1 MPSRRWQPRS
11 LLIWTCIGLVLGSGC
26 ASTPFPGRFAAR
38 EREPEIT
45 EQTKPASRS
54 RFDEDAEPPAGKVE
68 KADKKSSTREKPPAI
83 AGQSTNTSRKI
94 DPATQM
100 LIDSELKDLPDQER
114 QQWKSYL
121 ASVET
126 AEIPLVLQ
134 KRAEGIIPPE
144 LESATTSE
152 EVASK
157 TSRSEQASRKLLPKK
172 SPRSKESQIE
182 GELEAPSPEIQL
194 SSNQEQVSEKGT
206 PDSEP
211 GDNSPAIQ
219 IALEE
224 EPADEVAK
232 PHGEVEPASQ
242 NQAEPS
248 ATDKS
253 NLRKMWSTNRRGER
267 SLTDRISN
275 ARINPLST
283 PWSRDPQPTD
293 DKTAKPPYTPKAPAD
308 NSTVTAFNNDPIR
321 TDPKADYWQDEL
333 RKLISLMEA
342 EAARPPV
349 DESPAEKQ
357 AYIQRQVYL
366 RMLYL
371 MDAEPEKAQL
381 PISDVQ
387 PVDQEFWTSM
397 FWGMSN
403 YFDVEHTGDP
413 GTRAAQTIAQLNSA
427 SRQLQS
433 VADLELRNVSFSP
446 QIDGWGLYERFDRDE
461 FEPGQEVLL
470 YGEIRNFSSEATA
483 TGFYRTAISSTIEIV
498 RANEEDSLLESND
511 LGQTEDLC
519 RGQRSDFYNSYRIM
533 IPHHLSPG
541 NYQLRLTVEDKL
553 SNRFATQTIGFIVR

>member
-26 ASTPFPGRFAAR
+26 ASMQFPGRIAAR

-45 EQTKPASRS
+45 EQTRQASRARS
-54 RFDEDAEPPAGKVE
+54 DEDAESAAGKVD
-68 KADKKSSTREKPPAI
+68 KADKKSPTREKPPAI
-83 AGQSTNTSRKI
+83 AGQSKNTSRKI

-100 LIDSELKDLPDQER
+100 LIDSELKDLPADER
-114 QQWKSYL
+114 QQWKNYL

-126 AEIPLVLQ
+126 AEIPHILQ
-134 KRAEGIIPPE
+134 NRAEGIVPPE
-144 LESATTSE
+144 LEPATAST

-157 TSRSEQASRKLLPKK
+157 TASSELASHKLLPKK
-172 SPRSKESQIE
+172 QTRNKDAQVE
-182 GELEAPSPEIQL
+182 GELEAPAPEIEL
-194 SSNQEQVSEKGT
+194 SSGQQEAPVDGA
-206 PDSEP
+206 PNSEP
-211 GDNSPAIQ
+211 RDNTPAIQ
-219 IALEE
+219 LALEE
-224 EPADEVAK
+224 DSDEATK
-232 PHGEVEPASQ
+232 PRGDVETASQ
-242 NQAEPS
+242 NQAEPPPS
-248 ATDKS
+248 DKN
-253 NLRKMWSTNRRGER
+253 NLRKKWSTNRRGDR

-275 ARINPLST
+275 ARINPLT
-283 PWSRDPQPTD
+283 PPWGRDPQPTD
-293 DKTAKPPYTPKAPAD
+293 DKTAKPPYAPKAPVD
-308 NSTVTAFNNDPIR
+308 NSAVTAFNNDPIR

-342 EAARPPV
+342 EAARPPS
-349 DESPAEKQ
+349 DDSPAEKQ

-433 VADLELRNVSFSP
+433 VADLELRNVCFSP

-498 RANEEDSLLESND
+498 RANEEDSLLERND

-519 RGQRSDFYNSYRIM
+519 RGQRTDFYNSYRIM

-541 NYQLRLTVEDKL
+541 SYQLRLTVEDKL
-553 SNRFATQTIGFIVR
+553 SNRLATQTIGFVVR

>member
-11 LLIWTCIGLVLGSGC
+11 LLIWTCFGLVLGSGC
-26 ASTPFPGRFAAR
+26 ASMPFPGRLASS

-45 EQTKPASRS
+45 EQTKQASRS
-54 RFDEDAEPPAGKVE
+54 KSGKDSESGSDKAEKV
-68 KADKKSSTREKPPAI
+68 DRKSSTREKPPAI
-83 AGQSTNTSRKI
+83 ADQSSNSARKI

-100 LIDSELKDLPDQER
+100 LIDSELKDLPAEER

-121 ASVET
+121 ASVE
-126 AEIPLVLQ
+126 ASEIPNVLQ
-134 KRAEGIIPPE
+134 KRAEGVIPPE
-144 LESATTSE
+144 LAASPKSE
-152 EVASK
+152 EIASK
-157 TSRSEQASRKLLPKK
+157 GSEAELTSKKLLPKK
-172 SPRSKESQIE
+172 AARSKDPHFES
-182 GELEAPSPEIQL
+182 ELEAPSPEIQL
-194 SSNQEQVSEKGT
+194 SSNQEDVPAAESPET
-206 PDSEP
+206 ETADA
-211 GDNSPAIQ
+211 SPAIQ

-224 EPADEVAK
+224 ESTEEPKTHSD
-232 PHGEVEPASQ
+232 VEHASQ
-242 NQAEPS
+242 KQSEAPG
-248 ATDKS
+248 ADKNS
-253 NLRKMWSTNRRGER
+253 VLKKWSTNRRTDR
-267 SLTDRISN
+267 SLTDRISSG
-275 ARINPLST
+275 RINPLT
-283 PWSRDPQPTD
+283 PPWSRETHPTD
-293 DKTAKPPYTPKAPAD
+293 EKSAKPPFNNKAATGNP
-308 NSTVTAFNNDPIR
+308 TTTAFNEDPVR

-387 PVDQEFWTSM
+387 AVDQEFWTSM

-427 SRQLQS
+427 ARQLQS

-461 FEPGQEVLL
+461 FEPGKEVLL
-470 YGEIRNFSSEATA
+470 YGEIRNFRSEATA

-498 RANEEDSLLESND
+498 RTNEEDTVLERND
-511 LGQTEDLC
+511 LGETEDLC
-519 RGQRSDFYNSYRIM
+519 RGQRTDFYNSYRIM

-541 NYQLRLTVEDKL
+541 TYQLRLTVEDRL
-553 SNRFATQTIGFIVR
+553 SNRFATQTIGFTVR

>member
-11 LLIWTCIGLVLGSGC
+11 LLIWTCFGLVLGSGC
-26 ASTPFPGRFAAR
+26 ASMKLPGRLASR

-45 EQTKPASRS
+45 EQASRS
-54 RFDEDAEPPAGKVE
+54 RSDDDSGSQPGKAEKT
-68 KADKKSSTREKPPAI
+68 DKKSPTREKPPAI
-83 AGQSTNTSRKI
+83 ADKSSSTTRKI

-100 LIDSELKDLPDQER
+100 LIDSELKDLPAEER

-126 AEIPLVLQ
+126 ADIPQVLQ

-144 LESATTSE
+144 LESVSTSGD
-152 EVASK
+152 VAPQDTKSK
-157 TSRSEQASRKLLPKK
+157 LASNKLLPKK
-172 SPRSKESQIE
+172 PSRSKDPHFES
-182 GELEAPSPEIQL
+182 ELEAPSPEIQL
-194 SSNQEQVSEKGT
+194 SSNQEEVSTTEG
-206 PDSEP
+206 SAIEP
-211 GDNSPAIQ
+211 VDASKAIQ

-224 EPADEVAK
+224 EPAEEPAK
-232 PHGEVEPASQ
+232 SQSEVEHASQ
-242 NQAEPS
+242 KQADS
-248 ATDKS
+248 SGMDKS
-253 NLRKMWSTNRRGER
+253 GTRKKWTTNLRGDR

-275 ARINPLST
+275 ARINPLT
-283 PWSRDPQPTD
+283 PPWSREQNPTD
-293 DKTAKPPYTPKAPAD
+293 EKAAKAPFNAKASPD
-308 NSTVTAFNNDPIR
+308 NLPATAFNESPVR

-381 PISDVQ
+381 PISDVMA
-387 PVDQEFWTSM
+387 VDQEFWTSM

-427 SRQLQS
+427 ARQLQS

-446 QIDGWGLYERFDRDE
+446 QIDGWGLYERYDRDE

-483 TGFYRTAISSTIEIV
+483 TGYYRTAISSTIEIV
-498 RANEEDSLLESND
+498 RTNEEDAVLERSD
-511 LGQTEDLC
+511 LGETEDLC
-519 RGQRSDFYNSYRIM
+519 RGQRADFYNSYRIA
-533 IPHHLSPG
+533 IPSHLSPG
-541 NYQLRLTVEDKL
+541 SYQLRLSVEDKL
-553 SNRFATQTIGFIVR
+553 SHRFATQTIGFIVR

>member
-26 ASTPFPGRFAAR
+26 ASMQLPGRFAGR
-38 EREPEIT
+38 DREPEIT
-45 EQTKPASRS
+45 EQTRQASRNHS
-54 RFDEDAEPPAGKVE
+54 DEDVEATPGQAE
-68 KADKKSSTREKPPAI
+68 KADRKSPARDKPPAI
-83 AGQSTNTSRKI
+83 AGQSKSSPRKV

-100 LIDSELKDLPDQER
+100 LIDSELKDLPAAER
-114 QQWKSYL
+114 QQWKNYL
-121 ASVET
+121 ASIET

-134 KRAEGIIPPE
+134 QRAEGIIPPE
-144 LESATTSE
+144 LESATAAADAAPKASGSE
-152 EVASK
+152 L
-157 TSRSEQASRKLLPKK
+157 ASRKLLPKK
-172 SPRSKESQIE
+172 QLRNTDFRNE
-182 GELEAPSPEIQL
+182 GELEAPSPEIEL
-194 SSNQEQVSEKGT
+194 SAGQEETSESGS
-206 PDSEP
+206 PDTGGE
-211 GDNSPAIQ
+211 DTPAIQ
-219 IALEE
+219 LALEE
-224 EPADEVAK
+224 DSDEAAK
-232 PHGEVEPASQ
+232 PRGDVETASQ
-242 NQAEPS
+242 NQAESPAS
-248 ATDKS
+248 DKN
-253 NLRKMWSTNRRGER
+253 NLRKKWSTNRRGER

-275 ARINPLST
+275 ARINPLT
-283 PWSRDPQPTD
+283 PPWSRDPQPAD
-293 DKTAKPPYTPKAPAD
+293 DKTATPPYTPKAPTD
-308 NSTVTAFNNDPIR
+308 NSTATAFNNDPIR
-321 TDPKADYWQDEL
+321 TDPKSDYWQDEL

-342 EAARPPV
+342 EAARPPS
-349 DESPAEKQ
+349 DDSPAEKQ

-413 GTRAAQTIAQLNSA
+413 GTRAAHTIAQLNSA

-433 VADLELRNVSFSP
+433 VADLELRNVCFSP

-470 YGEIRNFSSEATA
+470 YGEIRNFSTEATA

-498 RANEEDSLLESND
+498 RANEEDSVLERND

-519 RGQRSDFYNSYRIM
+519 RGQRTDFYNSYRIM

-541 NYQLRLTVEDKL
+541 SYQLRLTVEDKL

>member
-26 ASTPFPGRFAAR
+26 ASMQFPGRFAAR

-45 EQTKPASRS
+45 EQTRQASHDRS
-54 RFDEDAEPPAGKVE
+54 EDGTKTTSEKIE

-83 AGQSTNTSRKI
+83 AGQATGKARKI

-100 LIDSELKDLPDQER
+100 LIDSELKDLPSEER
-114 QQWKSYL
+114 QQWKNYL

-126 AEIPLVLQ
+126 AEIPHILQ
-134 KRAEGIIPPE
+134 NRAEGIVPPE
-144 LESATTSE
+144 LESAPNSAE
-152 EVASK
+152 PSSK
-157 TSRSEQASRKLLPKK
+157 TSKPELASQKLLPRKH
-172 SPRSKESQIE
+172 SPIKGAQSED
-182 GELEAPSPEIQL
+182 ELEAPSPEIEL
-194 SSNQEQVSEKGT
+194 SSGQEEMPTSGAPKA
-206 PDSEP
+206 DP
-211 GDNSPAIQ
+211 GDNSPAIEL
-219 IALEE
+219 ALEE
-224 EPADEVAK
+224 EAADEAAK
-232 PHGEVEPASQ
+232 PRGDVETASQ
-242 NQAEPS
+242 NQAEPP
-248 ATDKS
+248 AGDKS
-253 NLRKMWSTNRRGER
+253 NLRKKWSTNRRGER

-275 ARINPLST
+275 ARINPLT
-283 PWSRDPQPTD
+283 PWNRDPQPTD
-293 DKTAKPPYTPKAPAD
+293 DKTTKPPFPPKTPAE

-342 EAARPPV
+342 EAARPPA

-357 AYIQRQVYL
+357 AHIQRQVYL

-433 VADLELRNVSFSP
+433 VADLELRNVCFSP
-446 QIDGWGLYERFDRDE
+446 QIDGWGLYDRFDRDE

-483 TGFYRTAISSTIEIV
+483 TGFYRTAISSTIDIV
-498 RANEEDSLLESND
+498 RTNEEDTLLESND

-519 RGQRSDFYNSYRIM
+519 RGQRTDFYNSYRIM

-553 SNRFATQTIGFIVR
+553 SNRFATQTISFIVR